1 MLVTVPGQ
9 VHGALTALEKY
20 GTMTREEVLAPV
32 IQLAEEGF
40 DVHISFEERASASFD
55 KLVQNE
61 EAAKI
66 FTNEGLPYAVG
77 DHFTNPDYADTL
89 RKIAEGGIDEFY
101 KGSIAQTIVDEVQR
115 LGGLLT
121 MEDMAS
127 YTSVEREPISTT
139 YHGYEIVTQ
148 GPPSNGG
155 APMLELSLIH
165 I

>member
-1 MLVTVPGQ
+1 MRWGPLHQPP
-9 VHGALTALEKY
+9 
-20 GTMTREEVLAPV
+20 TMRIPCAR
-32 IQLAEEGF
+32 
-40 DVHISFEERASASFD
+40 SR
-55 KLVQNE
+55 
-61 EAAKI
+61 
-66 FTNEGLPYAVG
+66 
-77 DHFTNPDYADTL
+77 
-89 RKIAEGGIDEFY
+89 RGGIDEFY

-155 APMLELSLIH
+155 APMLEMFNILENYDLVSMGFNTRNICSPSTRLCG
-165 I
+165 

>member
-1 MLVTVPGQ
+1 MCI
-9 VHGALTALEKY
+9 
-20 GTMTREEVLAPV
+20 R
-32 IQLAEEGF
+32 
-40 DVHISFEERASASFD
+40 DS
-55 KLVQNE
+55 
-61 EAAKI
+61 
-66 FTNEGLPYAVG
+66 
-77 DHFTNPDYADTL
+77 HFTNPDYADTL

-155 APMLELSLIH
+155 APMPVSYTHLDLCLEI
-165 I
+165 IMGP